1 MSAETGPDLSQN
13 LNLSPDEKR
22 VFGQLFRQA
31 DYDNVSVVTG
41 EVAVSFFEKTRLD
54 TRVLGQVR
62 FGILSPHSCRSI
74 DRATHFCLDETNDD
88 SAQIWQIADTEN
100 RGFLTPAGFSVALRL
115 IGHAQAGREPTA
127 ELARQSAPLP
137 RFDGMPLPS
146 AASPPPPAAL
156 QAQSSGGPSQTR
168 IPPLTPDRVAQFS
181 GLFERQSLA
190 PGNLLPGDQA
200 KQIFEKSGLP
210 NETLGLVWQL
220 ADAEQRGA
228 FLVHEF
234 VIAMHLLNALKTGVL
249 KAVPTSLPPGLVE
262 AARRHS
268 APRQSPTQTG
278 PMGVIPPQ
286 LSGSGNMRAGS
297 PLTRGA
303 PGQPGGDWLITPAEK
318 AKFDSIYDGIDKTN
332 TGYITGEEAVPFF
345 SQSNLN
351 GDILAQIWDLAD
363 INSEGH
369 LTKDEFAIAMYLI
382 RLQRAR
388 RDGTNILPTTL
399 PPNLI
404 PPSMRNQVRPPTAGS
419 AFDSSLP
426 QPQQQSQPPPM
437 PKSAVEDLFGLDAPA
452 APAQAPLQTGGSNV
466 SDPFGGSAG
475 PGSPTRASPPPAS
488 KFQPFVPS
496 SSFGKGLTQQVGGAA
511 PEAKGGNTADDLL
524 GDNDPAISSK
534 LTNESSELGNISYQ
548 IGTLTKQMTNLQ
560 TQRTTTQGD
569 LTQANSQKR
578 NFEQRLT
585 QLRAMYEK
593 EVKDVNALEEQL
605 ATSRTET
612 RKLQAECMSLD
623 GKYQDLH
630 SQHQQVKSQLQAD
643 QQENANLK
651 EKIRALNTE
660 IAQLKPQIEK
670 MKSEARQQKGLVAI
684 NKKQLSTNEG
694 ERDKLKSE
702 IDDLSKAGQELS
714 RQPTDSSQQPSST
727 PQVASPAASTASATN
742 PFFKRTASSDVAG
755 ALPPQTTKGPDSLF
769 DDIFGGPS
777 PSTSTP
783 PPPASAAQQQH
794 TGAST
799 GSVGSFATP
808 PTTSPSVSRQGTL
821 GAESAV
827 PPPPESR
834 QMSSSFLP
842 LKDAS
847 ESLSSSRQVSPPQ
860 SRIGEEKGTATPPV
874 SSVAPFSPIE
884 PSSTS
889 QSRSASPAD
898 TKTKVSGELSNGSVP
913 APGASEGT
921 EANSTANK
929 SEPFGATDEAKA
941 KADFDSAFASF
952 KSQKNQEKSQST
964 ESNAFSSFSTE
975 FPPIS
980 ELERDESDSDSEKGA
995 GFDDDFAPSSPK
1007 GEDKGV
1013 EEKPAGAPVESKTEE
1028 PLGDDK
1034 SAETRTS
1041 ANNR

>member
-1 MSAETGPDLSQN
+1 MD
-13 LNLSPDEKR
+13 
-22 VFGQLFRQA
+22 
-31 DYDNVSVVTG
+31 
-41 EVAVSFFEKTRLD
+41 D
-54 TRVLGQVR
+54 T
-62 FGILSPHSCRSI
+62 
-74 DRATHFCLDETNDD
+74 DD
-88 SAQIWQIADTEN
+88 SSAQIWQIADTEN

-137 RFDGMPLPS
+137 RFDGMAPPS

-156 QAQSSGGPSQTR
+156 QAQGSGHNQAR
-168 IPPLTPDRVAQFS
+168 IPPLTPDRVAQFA

-220 ADAEQRGA
+220 ADTEQRGA
-228 FLVHEF
+228 FLLHEF

-249 KAVPTSLPPGLVE
+249 KSVPTALPPGLIE
-262 AARRHS
+262 AARRHP

-278 PMGVIPPQ
+278 AVPGIPAQ
-286 LSGSGNMRAGS
+286 LSGSGSMRVGS
-297 PLTRGA
+297 PLARA
-303 PGQPGGDWLITPAEK
+303 AQGQAGGDWLITPPEK
-318 AKFDSIYDGIDKTN
+318 TKFDSIYDSIDKAKR
-332 TGYITGEEAVPFF
+332 GYITGEEAVPFL

-351 GDILAQIWDLAD
+351 GDMLAQIWDLAD

-369 LTKDEFAIAMYLI
+369 LNKDEFAIAMYLI
-382 RLQRAR
+382 RMQRAR
-388 RDGTNILPTTL
+388 RDGTNILPETL

-404 PPSMRNQVRPPTAGS
+404 PPSMRSQVRPPTAGS
-419 AFDSSLP
+419 AFDSPPP
-426 QPQQQSQPPPM
+426 QPQQPQPPM

-452 APAQAPLQTGGSNV
+452 APAQAPLPTGGSNA

-475 PGSPTRASPPPAS
+475 PGSPSRASPPPVS

-496 SSFGKGLTQQVGGAA
+496 SSFGKGLTQQPGGAA
-511 PEAKGGNTADDLL
+511 ESKGGKDTEDLL
-524 GDNDPAISSK
+524 GDNDPEVSSK
-534 LTNESSELGNISYQ
+534 LTNESSELGNISNQ
-548 IGTLTKQMTNLQ
+548 IGTLTTQMTNLQ
-560 TQRTTTQGD
+560 TQRGTAQSD
-569 LTQANSQKR
+569 LTQANSQKK

-593 EVKDVNALEEQL
+593 EVKDVNSLEEQL
-605 ATSRTET
+605 SASRSET

-630 SQHQQVKSQLQAD
+630 SQHQQVQSQLQAD
-643 QQENANLK
+643 QQENTSLK
-651 EKIRALNTE
+651 EKIRALNAE

-670 MKSEARQQKGLVAI
+670 MKSEARQQKGMVAI

-702 IDDLSKAGQELS
+702 VEDLSKPGEELS
-714 RQPTDSSQQPSST
+714 RQPTDGSQQSAAT
-727 PQVASPAASTASATN
+727 PQVASPAASTTSATN
-742 PFFKRTASSDVAG
+742 PFFKRTASTDVGAFPAQHMKGSDH
-755 ALPPQTTKGPDSLF
+755 LF

-777 PSTSTP
+777 PTAST
-783 PPPASAAQQQH
+783 QQQH

-799 GSVGSFATP
+799 GSAGSMATP
-808 PTTSPSVSRQGTL
+808 PATSPNISRQGTMS
-821 GAESAV
+821 AESAA

-842 LKDAS
+842 MKDAS

-860 SRIGEEKGTATPPV
+860 SRVGDDKGSTTPPV
-874 SSVAPFSPIE
+874 PSVGAFPSIE
-884 PSSTS
+884 AASTG
-889 QSRSASPAD
+889 QSRATSPAE
-898 TKTKVSGELSNGSVP
+898 TKPKVSGDLSNGSAATP
-913 APGASEGT
+913 DASEGA
-921 EANSTANK
+921 EAAAATPAENK
-929 SEPFGATDEAKA
+929 SDPFGPVDEAKA

-952 KSQKNQEKSQST
+952 KSNKKQDKSQGS
-964 ESNAFSSFSTE
+964 ESQGFSSFNTE

-1007 GEDKGV
+1007 EADKGV
-1013 EEKPAGAPVESKTEE
+1013 EGEKKAVAPAEGKTEE
-1028 PLGDDK
+1028 PRDEK
-1034 SAETRTS
+1034 PAETQP
-1041 ANNR
+1041 AGNNRY